1 MYMKVYY
8 EALRKSILVFERKD
22 SMSVLKA
29 ENITKVYGDKRGGLK
44 VKALDRF
51 SLSIEKGE
59 FVGVMGP
66 SGSGKST
73 LLNILATIDTPSSG
87 ELLINGVNPSRLDE
101 KNTAL
106 FRRKE
111 LGFIFQD
118 FNLLDT
124 LSIKENIILPL
135 VLDKMKV
142 SEIEKRI
149 EDIAALLNI
158 GDILEKRP
166 YETSGGQQQRAA
178 CARALIHN
186 PSIILADEPT
196 GNLDSKASQD
206 VMDSLENLNKQK
218 KATIMMVTHDPF
230 AASFCERII
239 MIKDGKQ
246 FLEIVRGGNRQS
258 FFKEIMDSLTLIGG
272 RYNDL
277 A

>member
-1 MYMKVYY
+1 M
-8 EALRKSILVFERKD
+8 A
-22 SMSVLKA
+22 VLKA

-44 VKALDRF
+44 IKALDKF
-51 SLSIEKGE
+51 SINVEKGE

-87 ELLINGVNPSRLDE
+87 EIFINGTNLSRLDD
-101 KNTAL
+101 KKAAL

-118 FNLLDT
+118 FNLLDS

-135 VLDKMKV
+135 VMEKIKV
-142 SEIEKRI
+142 SEIEERVEK
-149 EDIAALLNI
+149 IAAILNI
-158 GDILEKRP
+158 KGILEKRP

-186 PSIILADEPT
+186 PAIILADEPT

-206 VMDSLENLNKQK
+206 VMESLEKLNEKNE
-218 KATIMMVTHDPF
+218 ATIMMVTHDPF
-230 AASFCERII
+230 AASFCKRIV
-239 MIKDGKQ
+239 MIKDGKY
-246 FLEIVRGGNRQS
+246 FLEIVRGGNRQA

-272 RYNDL
+272 VRNNDL

>member
-1 MYMKVYY
+1 M
-8 EALRKSILVFERKD
+8 SI
-22 SMSVLKA
+22 LKA
-29 ENITKVYGDKRGGLK
+29 ENITKIYGDKRGSLK
-44 VKALDRF
+44 VKALDKF
-51 SLSIEKGE
+51 SININQGE

-87 ELLINGVNPSRLDE
+87 ELFINGTNPTKLDE
-101 KNTAL
+101 KKSAL

-118 FNLLDT
+118 FNLLDS
-124 LSIKENIILPL
+124 LSIKENIVLPL
-135 VLDKMKV
+135 VLDKMNPRK
-142 SEIEKRI
+142 IEKSV

-158 GDILEKRP
+158 KDILNKRP

-186 PSIILADEPT
+186 PAIILADEPT

-206 VMDSLENLNKQK
+206 VMESLDNLNKEK

-230 AASFCERII
+230 AASFCQRII
-239 MIKDGKQ
+239 MIKDGKH
-246 FLEIVRGGNRQS
+246 FLEIVKGGNRQA
-258 FFKEIMDSLTLIGG
+258 FFKEIMDSLTMIGG

>member
-1 MYMKVYY
+1 M
-8 EALRKSILVFERKD
+8 SI
-22 SMSVLKA
+22 LKA
-29 ENITKVYGDKRGGLK
+29 ENITKIYGDKRGSLK
-44 VKALDRF
+44 VKALDKF
-51 SLSIEKGE
+51 SININQGE

-87 ELLINGVNPSRLDE
+87 ELFINGTNPAKLDE
-101 KNTAL
+101 KKSAL

-118 FNLLDT
+118 FNLLDS
-124 LSIKENIILPL
+124 LSIKENIVLPL
-135 VLDKMKV
+135 VLDKMNPK
-142 SEIEKRI
+142 EIEKSV
-149 EDIAALLNI
+149 EGIAALLNI
-158 GDILEKRP
+158 KDILNKRP

-186 PSIILADEPT
+186 PAIILADEPT

-206 VMDSLENLNKQK
+206 VMESLDNLNKEK

-230 AASFCERII
+230 AASFCQRII
-239 MIKDGKQ
+239 MIKDGKH
-246 FLEIVRGGNRQS
+246 FLEIVKGGNRQV
-258 FFKEIMDSLTLIGG
+258 FFKEIMDSLTMIGG

>member
-1 MYMKVYY
+1 MV
-8 EALRKSILVFERKD
+8 
-22 SMSVLKA
+22 VLKA
-29 ENITKVYGDKRGGLK
+29 ENITKIYGDRRGSLT
-44 VKALDRF
+44 VKALDMF
-51 SLSIEKGE
+51 NINIEKGE

-87 ELLINGVNPSRLDE
+87 ELFINGVNPSKLDE
-101 KNTAL
+101 TRAAL

-118 FNLLDT
+118 FNLLDS

-135 VLDKMKV
+135 VLDKLKV
-142 SEIEKRI
+142 SEIEKKVG
-149 EDIAALLNI
+149 DIAELLNI
-158 GDILEKRP
+158 KEILNKRP

-178 CARALIHN
+178 CARALIHD

-206 VMDSLENLNKQK
+206 VMESLSNLNKEK

-239 MIKDGKQ
+239 MIKDGKH
-246 FLEIVRGGNRQS
+246 FLEIVKGGNRQA

>member
-1 MYMKVYY
+1 MK
-8 EALRKSILVFERKD
+8 LTNERND
-22 SMSVLKA
+22 NMSVLKA
-29 ENITKVYGDKRGGLK
+29 ENISKIYGDKRGSLQ
-44 VKALDRF
+44 VKALDKF
-51 SLSIEKGE
+51 NISIDEGE

-73 LLNILATIDTPSSG
+73 LLNILATIDTPTSG
-87 ELLINGVNPSRLDE
+87 ELFINGVNPEKLDE
-101 KNTAL
+101 KKSAL

-118 FNLLDT
+118 FNLLDS

-135 VLDKMKV
+135 VLNKTNTH
-142 SEIEKRI
+142 EIEKKVD
-149 EDIAALLNI
+149 DIASLLNI
-158 GDILEKRP
+158 KKILDKRP

-206 VMDSLENLNKQK
+206 VMESLTNLNNER

-230 AASFCERII
+230 AASFCKRII
-239 MIKDGKQ
+239 MIKDGRF
-246 FLEIVRGGNRQS
+246 FLEIIKGGNRQA

-272 RYNDL
+272 NYNDI

>member
-1 MYMKVYY
+1 M
-8 EALRKSILVFERKD
+8 SI
-22 SMSVLKA
+22 LKA
-29 ENITKVYGDKRGGLK
+29 ENITKIYGDKRGSLK
-44 VKALDRF
+44 VKALDKF
-51 SLSIEKGE
+51 SININQGE

-87 ELLINGVNPSRLDE
+87 ELFINGTNPAKLDE
-101 KNTAL
+101 KKSAL

-118 FNLLDT
+118 FNLLDS
-124 LSIKENIILPL
+124 LSIKENIVLPL
-135 VLDKMKV
+135 VLDKMNPRK
-142 SEIEKRI
+142 IEKSV

-158 GDILEKRP
+158 KDILNKRP

-186 PSIILADEPT
+186 PAIILADEPT

-206 VMDSLENLNKQK
+206 VMESLDNLNKEK

-230 AASFCERII
+230 AASFCQRII
-239 MIKDGKQ
+239 MIKDGKH
-246 FLEIVRGGNRQS
+246 FLEIVKGGNRQA
-258 FFKEIMDSLTLIGG
+258 FFKEIMDSLTMIGG

>member
-1 MYMKVYY
+1 M
-8 EALRKSILVFERKD
+8 SI
-22 SMSVLKA
+22 LKA
-29 ENITKVYGDKRGGLK
+29 ENITKIYGDKRGSLK
-44 VKALDRF
+44 VKALDKF
-51 SLSIEKGE
+51 SININQGE

-87 ELLINGVNPSRLDE
+87 ELFINGTNPVKLDE
-101 KNTAL
+101 KKSAL

-118 FNLLDT
+118 FNLLDS
-124 LSIKENIILPL
+124 LSIKENIVLPL
-135 VLDKMKV
+135 VLDKMNPR
-142 SEIEKRI
+142 EIEKSV

-158 GDILEKRP
+158 KDILNKRP

-186 PSIILADEPT
+186 PAIILADEPT

-206 VMDSLENLNKQK
+206 VMESLDNLNKEK

-230 AASFCERII
+230 AASFCQRII
-239 MIKDGKQ
+239 MIKDGKH
-246 FLEIVRGGNRQS
+246 FLEIVKGGNRQA
-258 FFKEIMDSLTLIGG
+258 FFKEIMDSLTMIGG